1 MFFVFNK
8 RKINSYLISIG
19 TVITL
24 LVVSMFTNKGIENTV
39 ETSATN
45 IVNFQSNIESQEMNK
60 NVQMNNEE
68 AQTRKGENKVE
79 NVTNSINNR

>member
-39 ETSATN
+39 ATSTTN
-45 IVNFQSNIESQEMNK
+45 IINSQSNIESQEMDK
-60 NVQMNNEE
+60 NVQLNNEK
-68 AQTRKGENKVE
+68 AQTKNVE
-79 NVTNSINNR
+79 NVTNSINKK

>member
-24 LVVSMFTNKGIENTV
+24 FAVSMFTNRGMENTV
-39 ETSATN
+39 ATSATN
-45 IVNFQSNIESQEMNK
+45 IINSQSNIESQKMDK
-60 NVQMNNEE
+60 NVQMNNEK
-68 AQTRKGENKVE
+68 AQTKNVE
-79 NVTNSINNR
+79 NNIESITNSINKK